1 MHSNRLKQLQERFYL
16 VAAIFSSFF
25 LLLFSIHIFLVRS
38 RTRAPR
44 GLEPYLLGLDLPDS
58 VRELVL
64 TWVVVALAHVVLVRM
79 EVKARARLL
88 KCECTRFGFLKR
100 MSRIIQYRVF
110 CIKFLLDFPA
120 SGVVWDTHC
129 FGAGARWLVGG

>member
-64 TWVVVALAHVVLVRM
+64 TWVVVALAHVVLVKV

-88 KCECTRFGFLKR
+88 KCEFSRFGLRRR
-100 MSRIIQYRVF
+100 MCGIIKYRVF
-110 CIKFLLDFPA
+110 CITILLEFPE
-120 SGVVWDTHC
+120 SW
-129 FGAGARWLVGG
+129 